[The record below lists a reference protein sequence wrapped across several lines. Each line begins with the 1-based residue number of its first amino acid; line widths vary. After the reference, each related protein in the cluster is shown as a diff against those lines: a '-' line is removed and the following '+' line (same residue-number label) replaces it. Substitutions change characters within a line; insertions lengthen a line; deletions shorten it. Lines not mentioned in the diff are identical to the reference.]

1 MLVWVL
7 FRLGLGFKRVGLGF
21 RINLGFRRFFFGFV
35 WGVFRFGL
43 GVF

>member
-21 RINLGFRRFFFGFV
+21 RINLGFRRFF
-35 WGVFRFGL
+35 L
-43 GVF
+43 GVCLGII

>member
-21 RINLGFRRFFFGFV
+21 RINLGFCRFF
-35 WGVFRFGL
+35 L
-43 GVF
+43 GVCLGII

>member
-21 RINLGFRRFFFGFV
+21 RINLGFRRFFG
-35 WGVFRFGL
+35 GVCL
-43 GVF
+43 GII